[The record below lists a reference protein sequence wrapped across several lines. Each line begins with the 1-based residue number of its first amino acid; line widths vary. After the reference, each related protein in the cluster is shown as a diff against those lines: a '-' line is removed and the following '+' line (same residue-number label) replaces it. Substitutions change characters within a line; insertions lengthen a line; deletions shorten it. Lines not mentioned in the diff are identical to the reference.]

1 MKKLASL
8 LTDKRLTDLCPP
20 MNIIIHYIHYLQ
32 FKNAAAIAEGDDY
45 VTSQRDER
53 FTFHDSILTR
63 SWSLLQNQI

>member
-1 MKKLASL
+1 
-8 LTDKRLTDLCPP
+8 

-53 FTFHDSILTR
+53 FAFHDSILTR